1 MSILY
6 KWFGTPRN
14 FNEAVDFA
22 KQNKKKVNV
31 VVGNG
36 DLGVSVDKHYVKLG
50 HFEAGSAAW
59 DLYDLNMVS
68 CLARLY
74 SRGLDVMLSDMPIDN
89 RDIEWLKKDL
99 LSKHPYFEGLIDP
112 ETSVTGAF
120 EKKMTSLLEHI
131 VNTIRIKN
139 DLYEGQEVVYEFKK
153 SSSATSGGK
162 FYEGTIRM
170 KPGEVL
176 AEFATSEPGEYFN
189 VTSDDEKTTKIISNI
204 IVDYKDKFGALC
216 AQTREK
222 PREKPYGGFT
232 QTD

>member
-1 MSILY
+1 MSIMY
-6 KWFGTPRN
+6 KLFGAPRN
-14 FNEAVDFA
+14 FEEVVDFA

-36 DLGVSVDKHYVKLG
+36 DLGVSVDKNYVKLG

-99 LSKHPYFEGLIDP
+99 LSRNPHFEGLINP

-120 EKKMTSLLEHI
+120 EKKMTALLEHI

-139 DLYEGQEVVYEFKK
+139 DLYEGQKVVYEFKK
-153 SSSATSGGK
+153 KSYSFGT
-162 FYEGTIRM
+162 FYEGTIKL

-176 AEFATSEPGEYFN
+176 ANFRTSEPGECFD
-189 VTSDDEKTTKIISNI
+189 VTCDDSEITKIVSDIIS
-204 IVDYKDKFGALC
+204 DYKGKFKELSAR
-216 AQTREK
+216 TRD
-222 PREKPYGGFT
+222 PPPYAGFT